1 MCKCGALL
9 YSMLDNIDNL
19 YRSYYDGDDF
29 ILTVEITPQ
38 LMNMKVRLKSPMND
52 AGDGKAS

>member
-1 MCKCGALL
+1 
-9 YSMLDNIDNL
+9 MLDNIDNL